1 MLSDRK
7 PSRIF
12 YGWWVV
18 GACLVISLYSSGAT
32 VHSFTA
38 LFEPIANEFGWSYA
52 QVSFAASLR
61 GAEMG
66 LFAPLLGL
74 LVDRWGPRRLM
85 FGGVI
90 LGGIGLVL
98 LSRIT
103 SLSMFYLSFI
113 LISVSTSTCSG
124 TVVMTA
130 VSNWFRRKLLRAL
143 GIMAIGVA
151 LGGLLV
157 PLVSMLIDVFG
168 WRTAMVSLGLGMWI
182 IGLPLSLIVRHK
194 PEQYGYMLDGE
205 LSSSVVVD
213 KSLAS
218 TTNTEVDIGVKQA
231 LTSRTF
237 WHIALALMYV
247 PLSLMAVITHVMP
260 YLSSIG
266 IARSVSSLLASAMPL
281 ASIGGRL
288 GVGWLG
294 DKFEKRRVAAVSLA
308 LIALGLLCFGYVPTA
323 GMWLLVPFTIL
334 VGIGWGSSVPLRVA
348 LVQECFG
355 RVRLGTILG
364 FIFGVTALGQMV
376 GPPLAGWTFDRWGSY
391 QGIWLAF
398 AGLGI
403 AATIT
408 MLTTPKIDNAT
419 TSTPWA

>member
-1 MLSDRK
+1 MISDRK
-7 PSRIF
+7 PSRVF

-18 GACLVISLYSSGAT
+18 GACLLMGLYTSGVT
-32 VHSFTA
+32 VHGFTA
-38 LFEPIANEFGWSYA
+38 LFEPIAKEFGWSYA

-113 LISVSTSTCSG
+113 LISVSTSTCTGS
-124 TVVMTA
+124 VVMTA

-143 GIMAIGVA
+143 GIMTVGFA

-168 WRTAMVSLGLGMWI
+168 WRTAMVSLGLGMWA
-182 IGLPLSLIVRHK
+182 IGLPLALIVRHK

-218 TTNTEVDIGVKQA
+218 TTNTEVDIRIKQA

-237 WHIALALMYV
+237 WHIVLAVMYV
-247 PLSLMAVITHVMP
+247 PLSVIAVITHVMP

-266 IARSVSSLLASAMPL
+266 ITRSVSSLLASAMPL

-294 DKFEKRRVAAVSLA
+294 DRFDKKRVQAVSFA
-308 LIALGLLCFGYVPTA
+308 LLALGLLCFGYVPTA
-323 GMWLLVPFTIL
+323 GMWLLVPFIIL
-334 VGIGWGSSVPLRVA
+334 FGIGWGSSVPLRTA

-355 RVRLGTILG
+355 RARLGTLLG
-364 FIFGVTALGQMV
+364 CIWGITALGQMA
-376 GPPLAGWTFDRWGSY
+376 GAPLAGWIFDRWGSY
-391 QGIWLAF
+391 QGIWFAF

-403 AATIT
+403 AAIVTI
-408 MLTTPKIDNAT
+408 LTTPKIDNT
-419 TSTPWA
+419 TPSTP